1 MRSLSGAT
9 GMFLNLGSFK
19 SVSTDWYKDSYLKSI
34 ETLLKDSSKFKSIPV
49 VPDKN
54 LNYIINFEKRINDLL
69 KKLKNKNVFVKKPI
83 IN

>member
-1 MRSLSGAT
+1 
-9 GMFLNLGSFK
+9 MFLNLGSFK